1 MTSSPLSGK
10 TALVTGGSGFLGGA
24 IVRMLLEREVKV
36 RVLCRGNYPH
46 LAKAG
51 CTVFQGEISD
61 AELVSKAVA
70 GCDLV
75 FHTAAKAGIEEPYSE
90 YERINYQGTLN
101 IISACQQHKVGR
113 LVYTSSPS
121 VVFSH
126 GDVCGADESLPYP
139 DHYDAY
145 YPQTKSMAEQAVLK
159 ANSPQLAVTAL
170 RPHLIWGPGD
180 NHLGPRLVSR
190 ARAGR
195 LKFVGDGKNIV
206 DTVYIDNAAEA
217 HILAAEKLAPGSA
230 PAGKAYFITNG
241 EPMPISQITNLIIG
255 AAGVPPVT
263 ATISP
268 KIAWFVG
275 LICEK
280 AFKWFKL
287 AGEPPITRWVAG
299 ELSTAHWFNIDAA
312 RRDFGYQPKVSIE
325 EGIRR
330 LREYYLKDNQSGKPD
345 KH

>member
-36 RVLCRGNYPH
+36 RVLCRGNYPE

-61 AELVSKAVA
+61 AELVNKAVA

-101 IISACQQHKVGR
+101 IIKACQQHKVGR
-113 LVYTSSPS
+113 LIYTSSPS

-145 YPQTKSMAEQAVLK
+145 YPKTKSMAEQAALK
-159 ANSPQLAVTAL
+159 ANSPELAVVAL

-268 KIAWFVG
+268 KVAWFVG

-280 AFKWFKL
+280 AFKWLNLK
-287 AGEPPITRWVAG
+287 GEPPITRWVAG

-312 RRDFGYQPKVSIE
+312 RRDFGYQPKISIE

-330 LREYYLKDNQSGKPD
+330 LHEAYSKANQPD

>member
-36 RVLCRGNYPH
+36 RVLCRGNYPE

-61 AELVSKAVA
+61 AGLVNKAVD

-101 IISACQQHKVGR
+101 IIKACQQHKVGR
-113 LVYTSSPS
+113 LIYTSSPS

-145 YPQTKSMAEQAVLK
+145 YPKTKSMAEQAALK
-159 ANSPQLAVTAL
+159 ANSPELAVVAL

-268 KIAWFVG
+268 KVAWFVG

-280 AFKWFKL
+280 AFKWLNLK
-287 AGEPPITRWVAG
+287 GEPPITRWVAG

-312 RRDFGYQPKVSIE
+312 RRDFGYQPKISIE

-330 LREYYLKDNQSGKPD
+330 LHEAYSKANQPD